1 MTSKFWA
8 SSEDMSADS
17 SAANDYSNRKSHDQ
31 SADEDIPRDLE
42 EGANQVLAR
51 PISSGGTMA
60 TAMTTNTR
68 IPNLQPTQH
77 ANLFY
82 LSLIEGKC
90 KEQAKTTLNRS
101 RPPNQQLSEN
111 DPEVRSLAK
120 SLYHDMKA
128 ELLKAGMIPEE
139 FANQDHPE
147 LPQYLNIFDRIL
159 TNLASAKTNEVLGN
173 SGFKAIQD
181 TQSLSI
187 TEDFSSSE
195 ESKALVLFGDTT
207 LATRPQISTI
217 LSMLY
222 QEGTSKLGQSEYA
235 KYYTE

>member
-1 MTSKFWA
+1 
-8 SSEDMSADS
+8 MSTDS
-17 SAANDYSNRKSHDQ
+17 SAANDSSNRKSHDQ
-31 SADEDIPRDLE
+31 SADEDIPRDVTD
-42 EGANQVLAR
+42 EGAEQALAR
-51 PISSGGTMA
+51 PVSSGGTVA
-60 TAMTTNTR
+60 RAMTSTR
-68 IPNLQPTQH
+68 IPSLQPAQH

-90 KEQAKTTLNRS
+90 KEQAKTTLNKT

-111 DPEVRSLAK
+111 DPEVCSLAE

-139 FANQDHPE
+139 FANQDHNELPQ

-159 TNLASAKTNEVLGN
+159 TNLASAKTNEVLG
-173 SGFKAIQD
+173 SPGFKVIED
-181 TQSLSI
+181 TRPLGI
-187 TEDFSSSE
+187 AEDFSPSE
-195 ESKALVLFGDTT
+195 ESKALVLFGET
-207 LATRPQISTI
+207 AVAPRPPISTV

-222 QEGTSKLGQSEYA
+222 QEGTSKLGQSEYT